1 VIDRPMWHASGTP
14 RRDSELQAR
23 AAAAPKCYYDS
34 WVLFNG

>member
-1 VIDRPMWHASGTP
+1 VWHVVGTP
-14 RRDSELQAR
+14 RRDGELQAR